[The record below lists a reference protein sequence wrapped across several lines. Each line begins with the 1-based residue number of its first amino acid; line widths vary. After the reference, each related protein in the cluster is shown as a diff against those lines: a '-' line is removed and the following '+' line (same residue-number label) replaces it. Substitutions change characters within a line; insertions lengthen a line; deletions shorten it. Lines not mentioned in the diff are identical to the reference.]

1 MSTSSDKAAQLKA
14 EGNALFVK
22 KEFKQ
27 AIQKYG
33 EAINVDGKNAV
44 LYSNRAAC
52 RLSLQ
57 Q

>member
-1 MSTSSDKAAQLKA
+1 MSTPTDKAAQLKA
-14 EGNALFVK
+14 EGNALFAK
-22 KEFKQ
+22 KDFKQ

-33 EAINVDGKNAV
+33 EAIDVDGNNAV

-52 RLSLQ
+52 HLNLQ

>member
-1 MSTSSDKAAQLKA
+1 MSTPTDKAAQLKA
-14 EGNALFVK
+14 EGNALFAK
-22 KEFKQ
+22 KNFKQ

-33 EAINVDGKNAV
+33 EAIDVDGNNAV

-52 RLSLQ
+52 HLNLQ